1 MKSFYVFLCVMFRR
15 LFALP
20 IVPFSAPMEKI
31 SVMSAYILGIGWG
44 IAFPLAVWI
53 GVVVIHFLLKGL
65 C

>member
-1 MKSFYVFLCVMFRR
+1 MFRR

-20 IVPFSAPMEKI
+20 IVPFSAPVEKI